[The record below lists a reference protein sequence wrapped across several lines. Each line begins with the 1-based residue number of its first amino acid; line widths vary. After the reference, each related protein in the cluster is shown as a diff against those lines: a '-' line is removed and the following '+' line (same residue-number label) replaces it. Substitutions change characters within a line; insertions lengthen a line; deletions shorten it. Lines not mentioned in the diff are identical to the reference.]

1 MTGVPNTAQ
10 NPTSHE
16 PREVKMAMDRRSNQ
30 VARRFQ
36 NTKKIQTTPKN
47 STAINISPNNEAFII
62 GMALATP
69 FQLRKAKKT
78 IFRIDKFSFNFYSDV
93 LYIAILVFEEV
104 VELLVLLVV

>member
-1 MTGVPNTAQ
+1 
-10 NPTSHE
+10 
-16 PREVKMAMDRRSNQ
+16 MAVDRRSNQ

-47 STAINISPNNEAFII
+47 STAINISPNNEAVII
-62 GMALATP
+62 GMALETP

-78 IFRIDKFSFNFYSDV
+78 IFRIDKFSFRSSFSSDV
-93 LYIAILVFEEV
+93 LYIAIFVFEGV